1 MVAVEVDPLHPL
13 QLGLKLEKVWEAC
26 SFGRKPSRAGT
37 PRDVGQARSEGS
49 RGMRL
54 LLVSGQHAG
63 NCFQVLGLEFGSDA
77 VIRLAVN
84 YRMDVLKVSE
94 IQSDSL

>member
-1 MVAVEVDPLHPL
+1 
-13 QLGLKLEKVWEAC
+13 
-26 SFGRKPSRAGT
+26 
-37 PRDVGQARSEGS
+37 
-49 RGMRL
+49 MRL

-84 YRMDVLKVSE
+84 YRMDVLKGQEHWGVQNPPHPSK
-94 IQSDSL
+94 LGFALHVGK